1 MTETIQQPK
10 RKPGR
15 PPKGETGENLVAPPG
30 FIAVKDGRAL
40 MNLPDPGNYTGIQ
53 QPLLAARFRE
63 AAPIGFANRAENSAS
78 TSQDGRMHVSVDWSR
93 RVVVVLTKEGSATC
107 ETLIPLEN
115 VKSMRPVSVKASDA
129 A

>member
-15 PPKGETGENLVAPPG
+15 PPRVIATGE
-30 FIAVKDGRAL
+30 AL
-40 MNLPDPGNYTGIQ
+40 HFPAEAPDPRCYTGIQ

-78 TSQDGRMHVSVDWSR
+78 TSQDGRMHVSVDWTR
-93 RVVVVLTKEGSATC
+93 RVVVVLTKEGSGTC

-115 VKSMRPVSVKASDA
+115 VKSMRPMPEKPQDA

>member
-1 MTETIQQPK
+1 MTELIQQPK

-15 PPKGETGENLVAPPG
+15 PRKVIVPQAGDIILPG
-30 FIAVKDGRAL
+30 GPERLFGAD
-40 MNLPDPGNYTGIQ
+40 DPGYYTGIQ
-53 QPLLAARFRE
+53 QPMQAVRFKE
-63 AAPIGFANRAENSAS
+63 AAPIGFANRAETSAS

>member
-15 PPKGETGENLVAPPG
+15 PPTARDMLPSAPLEQNLYRLEPSPTPAQPMQ
-30 FIAVKDGRAL
+30 AV
-40 MNLPDPGNYTGIQ
+40 
-53 QPLLAARFRE
+53 RFKE

-78 TSQDGRMHVSVDWSR
+78 TSADGRMHVSVDWTR
-93 RVVVVLTKEGSATC
+93 RVVVVLTKEGSGTC

-115 VKSMRPVSVKASDA
+115 VKSMRPVPEKPQDA